1 MKQKIAIAGIGNLG
15 WNLAQRLHEQDFEV
29 KQIIAE
35 KNQRRSKFTKKID
48 AILSSDVS
56 ELKEKIDIL
65 FLCIPD
71 DKIAEVAAKVP
82 NEHVAIVHCSGSTP
96 AIEGLKNPT
105 GVLYPFQ
112 TFTKFFEVDW
122 SHVPVF
128 IESKN
133 KRLKNSLMRIGEELS
148 GNVQELSF
156 EQRRTVHLAGVVG
169 ANFTNHL
176 LYLTKAVMDEKNV
189 PFEVLMPLLEETV
202 RKAFAHG
209 PAGAQTGPARRN
221 DQKVIKTHID
231 LLENHSSLRQFY
243 EQFSASLTEE
253 YKS

>member
-1 MKQKIAIAGIGNLG
+1 MKHKIAIAGIGNLG
-15 WNLAQRLHEQDFEV
+15 WNLAQRLHEQDFDI

-35 KNQRRSKFTKKID
+35 KNQRRTKFTKKID
-48 AILSSDVS
+48 ATLSSDIS
-56 ELKEKIDIL
+56 ELKDKIDIL

-71 DKIAEVAAKVP
+71 DKIMEVVTKIK
-82 NEHVAIVHCSGSTP
+82 NENVAIVHCSGSTP
-96 AIEGLKNPT
+96 LIDGVKNPT

-112 TFTKFFEVDW
+112 TFTKFFEVEW
-122 SHVPVF
+122 NNIPIF

-133 KRLKNSLMRIGEELS
+133 KKLKNTLMRIGEELS
-148 GNVQELSF
+148 GTVEELKF
-156 EQRRTVHLAGVVG
+156 EQRRTVHLSGVVG

-176 LYLTKAVMDEKNV
+176 LYLTKNLLDEQKV

-221 DQKVIKTHID
+221 DQNVIGNHID
-231 LLENHSSLRQFY
+231 LLQNQPELKKLY
-243 EQFSASLTEE
+243 EVFSKSITEE
-253 YKS
+253 YTK